1 MGRFA
6 HLLRRDAVGGEVCA
20 VPQSVATTSATVV
33 ERVPITPGV
42 QSGDR
47 QEPPDTAPAG
57 VEIRLQPGLATQQL
71 FQQLEPV
78 SEPLVDLQVLNDESL
93 DDAQQ
98 APLEKGDGNDFFR
111 STLAAAANPGDADD
125 VEADLICPFPRSAAG
140 LPFDIGVGQ
149 MQSIFQ
155 RATDFSRAS
164 DCSDGEDESASDTS
178 SNADS
183 ASVAGSMDESEP
195 EVCASTSAAAV
206 GSVPV
211 PTVLLTSPWTKP
223 RKARIPRAAIPALD
237 TSSVRETTPP
247 LDTPGRQVDRELD
260 QELAY
265 IKRAMESSE
274 RLLHKSGDNNKSKI
288 ATMQGNTMGPPR
300 ADAHPGTSGTV
311 GVLMWMTKRK
321 ELVITGFEKGT
332 QAESCGLIL
341 GDAIVVVDGQNVEGW
356 LPEKVTEK
364 LAGPL
369 GTTIS
374 LCVSR
379 IYINY
384 KTLHNFM
391 LVRDVDKGRQEAE
404 AKSSQ
409 ARTPPVAAPS
419 PEETAGNSP
428 MDPIIL
434 SFHKDAARP
443 VRSAAPSLSA
453 IENSRDAM
461 QNASGERRASPPVK
475 SDGLASSRVDLD
487 TETARGLVP
496 PWSGGSGRAAF
507 LPSPRGGSTHLHDAQ
522 APSVLP
528 LPATVTPPQLR
539 LRQPLSQIQ
548 IQDNRQAI
556 NPLKDVYLCSTDCL
570 QFLTCPMQY
579 GRCATILA
587 RTAPCYSLIHVIV

>member
-6 HLLRRDAVGGEVCA
+6 HLLRRDAVGGGGCA

-33 ERVPITPGV
+33 EPTGV

-47 QEPPDTAPAG
+47 QGPSDTAPPAG

-98 APLEKGDGNDFFR
+98 APVEKGDENDFFR

-164 DCSDGEDESASDTS
+164 DCSDGENESASDTS

-183 ASVAGSMDESEP
+183 ASVAGSMEEGEP
-195 EVCASTSAAAV
+195 EVCASTSSAA
-206 GSVPV
+206 VPV

-223 RKARIPRAAIPALD
+223 CKARILRAAIPVLD
-237 TSSVRETTPP
+237 VSSVRETTPP

-274 RLLHKSGDNNKSKI
+274 RLLHKSGDNKKSKI

-300 ADAHPGTSGTV
+300 ADVHPENAGTV
-311 GVLMWMTKRK
+311 GLLMWMTKRK

-356 LPEKVTEK
+356 LPEQVTEK

-369 GTTIS
+369 GTAIS

-391 LVRDVDKGRQEAE
+391 LVRDVDKGRQVAE

-409 ARTPPVAAPS
+409 PRTPPVAAPS
-419 PEETAGNSP
+419 AKETAGNSP

-443 VRSAAPSLSA
+443 VRSAAPPVSA
-453 IENSRDAM
+453 IENSRDAV

-475 SDGLASSRVDLD
+475 SAGLSSSRVDLGN
-487 TETARGLVP
+487 ETARGLVP

-507 LPSPRGGSTHLHDAQ
+507 LPSPRAGSTNLHDAQ

-539 LRQPLSQIQ
+539 LRQPLGQIQ

-556 NPLKDVYLCSTDCL
+556 NCTQRRTLMQQRLPALSNLPHVVRALCYDPSPDCTML
-570 QFLTCPMQY
+570 
-579 GRCATILA
+579 
-587 RTAPCYSLIHVIV
+587 